1 VALSNLK
8 LVWRGRSFYASGA
21 AEQEL
26 LAGAD
31 LAALQGLV
39 TGAEFADKLV
49 E

>member
-1 VALSNLK
+1 LK
-8 LVWRGRSFYASGA
+8 LAWRGRSFYASGA

-39 TGAEFADKLV
+39 TGADFAEKLV

>member
-8 LVWRGRSFYASGA
+8 LVWRGRSFYASAA

-26 LAGAD
+26 LAAAD
-31 LAALQGLV
+31 LAGLQALV
-39 TGAEFADKLV
+39 TGADFAEKLA

>member
-1 VALSNLK
+1 LK
-8 LVWRGRSFYASGA
+8 LTWRGRSFYASGA

-31 LAALQGLV
+31 LGALQSLV